1 LIEKRKRL
9 TIGYHPS
16 FWGISVK
23 DQKSQNLW
31 EERMRSKPQQRCNC
45 TEGRARAFLLATL
58 GITPALITL
67 ITPHAARAQVVEVI
81 TRPGGQDTVNWG
93 QLNLAP
99 GTTFPT
105 PQDFTSFG
113 GIDGKA
119 TVDKNGVAVIQEQC
133 CPTGIWDGNFN
144 PGDILFDT
152 SNTALTLTLA
162 FKKPL
167 KAIGTQIQ
175 ANVLAAFIAQIQVFD
190 HTRLL
195 GTFRENSG
203 GNLSAADGSAI
214 FLGVASPRADITSV
228 VYSVTINGSPD
239 GFAINQVTISQ

>member
-1 LIEKRKRL
+1 MRGKQQGFNRSGWAESAARVKVDLRQLKRCRQVRGL
-9 TIGYHPS
+9 PRAICGR
-16 FWGISVK
+16 SV
-23 DQKSQNLW
+23 
-31 EERMRSKPQQRCNC
+31 
-45 TEGRARAFLLATL
+45 LAAL
-58 GITPALITL
+58 GIASALI
-67 ITPHAARAQVVEVI
+67 AQEARAQVVEVI

-113 GIDGKA
+113 GIDGEA

-133 CPTGIWDGNFN
+133 CPTGIWDGNFS

-175 ANVLAAFIAQIQVFD
+175 ANQLAAFVAQIQAFD
-190 HTRLL
+190 HKRLL
-195 GTFRENSG
+195 GTFRENSD

-239 GFAINQVTISQ
+239 GFAINQVTLSQ